1 MVNFLFEEIFVRFGV
16 PWKIVTDQGAQF
28 TSKMVKDFERK
39 YQINH
44 WKYTPYHSRE
54 NGQVES
60 TNKTLEAIMTK
71 TVQIHR
77 KDWSDKLHE
86 ALWAYRI
93 TWKNSIGFTPYQLV
107 YGKQVLLPIEFQL
120 HTFKLAAD
128 LGKDLSKAQKE
139 RIMQLNQ
146 LDEMR

>member
-1 MVNFLFEEIFVRFGV
+1 
-16 PWKIVTDQGAQF
+16 
-28 TSKMVKDFERK
+28 
-39 YQINH
+39 
-44 WKYTPYHSRE
+44 
-54 NGQVES
+54 
-60 TNKTLEAIMTK
+60 MTK

-86 ALWAYRI
+86 ALWAYTI

-128 LGKDLSKAQKE
+128 LGIDLSKEQKE

-146 LDEMR
+146 LDEMRQAKIEHNILIQ